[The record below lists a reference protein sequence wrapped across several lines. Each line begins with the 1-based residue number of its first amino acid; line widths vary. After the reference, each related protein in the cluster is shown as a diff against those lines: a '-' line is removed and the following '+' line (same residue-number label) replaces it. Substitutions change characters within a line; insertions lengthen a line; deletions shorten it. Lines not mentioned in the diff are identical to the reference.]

1 VGTLPVDVGGAFL
14 QAAKCGAAIHQLKET
29 VPIRGD
35 VLATRPSQEIDP
47 GDGQHFRLT
56 GRSHE
61 PIIATRVR
69 GGVRWPAGV
78 CNCAGSG
85 SGLPQ
90 QGNSRD
96 CRLPGRQRRRRLRAL
111 LRKQI
116 VDPLQA
122 DRGRGKQPGAQS
134 SIATEYV
141 ARSKPDG
148 YTIFIGGA
156 DSFGSPLYLFKKP
169 PIDPRKDFAYISP
182 LVSQGF
188 ILVVTADKPFKTVA
202 DLTAYLKE
210 KGDKASYS
218 TSNNPATI
226 LSETYKQS
234 AGLQTVQVNYKTSMD
249 FLNDML
255 AGRIDFVMADPVFG
269 LSRIREGKMRPL
281 AISTGQRIKSLPDIP
296 TMQEAG
302 IAGVDMNLWWVTAA
316 PAGTPQPIIDKLNG
330 WFTEIGKMDETREF
344 LAKNGA
350 EPFTASPAET
360 TKLINKEIA
369 DWANYVKLAK
379 IEAQ

>member
-1 VGTLPVDVGGAFL
+1 MEN
-14 QAAKCGAAIHQLKET
+14 K
-29 VPIRGD
+29 
-35 VLATRPSQEIDP
+35 
-47 GDGQHFRLT
+47 
-56 GRSHE
+56 
-61 PIIATRVR
+61 
-69 GGVRWPAGV
+69 
-78 CNCAGSG
+78 
-85 SGLPQ
+85 
-90 QGNSRD
+90 
-96 CRLPGRQRRRRLRAL
+96 
-111 LRKQI
+111 
-116 VDPLQA
+116 
-122 DRGRGKQPGAQS
+122 PGAQS

-218 TSNNPATI
+218 TANNPATI

-316 PAGTPQPIIDKLNG
+316 PAGTPQPIIDKLND